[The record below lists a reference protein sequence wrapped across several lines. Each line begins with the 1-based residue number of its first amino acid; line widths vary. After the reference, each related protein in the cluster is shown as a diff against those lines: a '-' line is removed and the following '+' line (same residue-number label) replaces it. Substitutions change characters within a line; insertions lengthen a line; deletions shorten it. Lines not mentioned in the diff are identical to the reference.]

1 MLVTDTAI
9 AFIQCYGAFFIMI
22 GYIITG
28 VVCFIVGFIV
38 AARFKDNIV
47 IGFKNEINQ
56 TFNDGD
62 N

>member
-1 MLVTDTAI
+1 
-9 AFIQCYGAFFIMI
+9 MI
-22 GYIITG
+22 GYVITG

-56 TFNDGD
+56 TFKDGD
-62 N
+62 E